1 MRSKFFI
8 YSLWTTT
15 LAIVLLSAIQV
26 LSGNWVTYFF
36 LFPGGPNYGERF
48 MRAMADLGTYHKIMG
63 FVIGALSI
71 TIPPLAFLARANNYV
86 KVFSLLGFVV
96 TILAAIGGVAYV
108 NSGFGDRLGLG
119 QMADAAVGVF
129 VAFFLQ
135 LFFMNQVPR
144 FPWNKEKTTLK

>member
-1 MRSKFFI
+1 
-8 YSLWTTT
+8 
-15 LAIVLLSAIQV
+15 
-26 LSGNWVTYFF
+26 
-36 LFPGGPNYGERF
+36 
-48 MRAMADLGTYHKIMG
+48 MRAMADLGTYHKITG

-71 TIPPLAFLARANNYV
+71 TIPSLAFLARANNYV

-129 VAFFLQ
+129 VAFSLQ

-144 FPWNKEKTTLK
+144 APWNKEKTTLK

>member
-1 MRSKFFI
+1 MQSKFFT
-8 YSLWTTT
+8 YSLWVTT
-15 LAIVLLSAIQV
+15 LAIVILSSIQV

-48 MRAMADLGTYHKIMG
+48 MRAMMDLGTYHKIMG

-71 TIPPLAFLARANNYV
+71 AIPPLAFLARANNYA
-86 KVFSLLGFVV
+86 KVLSLLGLVV

-129 VAFFLQ
+129 VAYFLQ

-144 FPWNKEKTTLK
+144 FPWNRAKTVLK